1 MDKDKIYKGYKATDE
16 NMCCRGFQFEL
27 GRWYSC
33 EGELVL
39 CENGFHFCEYPSG
52 PWAYYSEGRLFEI
65 EAKEVVQSEGP
76 GADLKHVARHIRL
89 VKEIKIDGDKNTG
102 DLNTG
107 YKNTGDLNTGYKN
120 TGYKNTGYKNTGDL
134 NTGNRNT
141 GDLNTGDKNTGNRN
155 TGDWNTGDWNTG
167 IGNVGDY
174 HSGCLCMEPAP
185 FFLFDIPASRDQ
197 ADFGL
202 IHMLSDKLQYDEPF
216 DTRPFLAIENATEER
231 IKALHAAHIEA
242 RKELSR

>member
-16 NMCCRGFQFEL
+16 NMCCRDFQFEL
-27 GRWYSC
+27 GKWYSC

-52 PWAYYSEGRLFEI
+52 PWSYYREGRLFEI
-65 EAKEVVQSEGP
+65 EAKEVIVSKGP

-89 VKEIKIDGDKNTG
+89 VKEISLDRDKNTG
-102 DLNTG
+102 YRNTG
-107 YKNTGDLNTGYKN
+107 SGNTGD
-120 TGYKNTGYKNTGDL
+120 
-134 NTGNRNT
+134 
-141 GDLNTGDKNTGNRN
+141 RN
-155 TGDWNTGDWNTG
+155 TGDWNTGSGNTGDCNTGDCNTGSGNTGYRNAGDCNTGDWNTG
-167 IGNVGDY
+167 SGNVGDY

-216 DTRPFLAIENATEER
+216 DTEPFLALENATEEK
-231 IKALHAAHIEA
+231 IKALHAAHIAA
-242 RKELSR
+242 RKELSK